1 MGSIGGNFRKG
12 PVGSSPIN
20 RTKTTKTLAQLK
32 SDFPTTI
39 SIDSLTNFC
48 DNNEIKGPQK
58 RFIEEFGKQL
68 NTSTLNPGKRIGI
81 ALQLV
86 EANKVDELN
95 MQALA
100 NEIATA
106 DVSELTT
113 ADNLLAKLDNKLKET
128 TTDGETDHYGE
139 EDRLGSDKELPNEVE
154 TTPVPETDPSNQIT
168 EASPKT
174 FQELRTEITKTAQQL
189 AQQIQGKNSKDCD
202 EAFFEDLKS
211 RYTTLIQNYRG
222 CNYEARKV
230 SDGNNSRST
239 IK

>member
-1 MGSIGGNFRKG
+1 
-12 PVGSSPIN
+12 
-20 RTKTTKTLAQLK
+20 
-32 SDFPTTI
+32 
-39 SIDSLTNFC
+39 
-48 DNNEIKGPQK
+48 
-58 RFIEEFGKQL
+58 
-68 NTSTLNPGKRIGI
+68 
-81 ALQLV
+81 
-86 EANKVDELN
+86 

-174 FQELRTEITKTAQQL
+174 F
-189 AQQIQGKNSKDCD
+189 KN
-202 EAFFEDLKS
+202 
-211 RYTTLIQNYRG
+211 
-222 CNYEARKV
+222 
-230 SDGNNSRST
+230 
-239 IK
+239 